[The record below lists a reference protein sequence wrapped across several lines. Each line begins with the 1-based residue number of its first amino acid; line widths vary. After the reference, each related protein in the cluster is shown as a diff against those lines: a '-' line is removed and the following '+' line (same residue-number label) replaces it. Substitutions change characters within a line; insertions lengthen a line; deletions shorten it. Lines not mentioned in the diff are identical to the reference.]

1 MVCVYCRNIKSGR
14 ESTAKVCDDWESA
27 IAHIRLCYNVDKD
40 LHQDGEYYYFA
51 REH

>member
-1 MVCVYCRNIKSGR
+1 MVYVYCRYIKTGR
-14 ESTAKVCDDWESA
+14 EDCAKICDDWKGA

-40 LHQDGEYYYFA
+40 LHLDGEYYYFA